1 MVDNEQVEYYNSDM
15 KKVIIKIE
23 GMEKDINP
31 EHWERHK
38 DRAVEEHRWMKVRLG
53 RTMHFFNHTK
63 GVHTFQRTL
72 GCELD
77 DDGTT
82 RRYRQDGYDGKDFI
96 VYDEKTQ
103 TWTAAVPQAVGTKL
117 RWEAEPVFKQ
127 YIADLFQQECVDWL
141 KNYIRNGRVKRK
153 VPPEVRLFQKKAGHS
168 TRSEVTCHVT
178 GFYPREVEV
187 TWLSDGQGPLE
198 EGVWSGEVL
207 PNMDGTYQVRKTL
220 TVSPE
225 EQERHRYTCQVDHAS
240 LGEKIEKEWVPET
253 GLHPGLIAGV
263 VVGVLGLIAVIAGL
277 VIWKK
282 RHAGAKQPD
291 YKPAHGKDQSEVSSN
306 SSNSS

>member
-1 MVDNEQVEYYNSDM
+1 M
-15 KKVIIKIE
+15 
-23 GMEKDINP
+23 
-31 EHWERHK
+31 
-38 DRAVEEHRWMKVRLG
+38 
-53 RTMHFFNHTK
+53 
-63 GVHTFQRTL
+63 L
-72 GCELD
+72 GCELY

-82 RRYRQDGYDGKDFI
+82 RRYWQDGYDGKDFI

-103 TWTAAVPQAVGTKL
+103 TWTAAAPQAVGTKL
-117 RWEAEPVFKQ
+117 RWEANPVSKQ
-127 YIADLFQQECVDWL
+127 YIMDLFEQDCVDWL
-141 KNYIRNGRVKRK
+141 KNYIQNGIVKRK

-168 TRSEVTCHVT
+168 AGSGVTCHVT

-187 TWLSDGQGPLE
+187 IWLRDGQGPLE

-220 TVSPE
+220 SVNPE
-225 EQERHRYTCQVDHAS
+225 EQKRHRYTCLVDHAS

-253 GLHPGLIAGV
+253 GLHLGLIAGV
-263 VVGVLGLIAVIAGL
+263 VVGVLVLIAVIAGL

-282 RHAGAKQPD
+282 RQA
-291 YKPAHGKDQSEVSSN
+291 GKDQSEVSSN